1 MTPGDRRTGGEDLL
15 ERPYPGLDAW
25 ELCQAFVD
33 RVVSDALASAG
44 QRQSGTDAP
53 EVDWGAIWR
62 AGDGAPSDEVAIGRI
77 LRAASGVANEIA
89 GEQPIAAEPSPGTV
103 TTAGLTVTGAVIA
116 THSPMEPRPLLGEPP
131 PSVVEPPP
139 SVVEPVTTVVEP
151 VTTVVEP
158 PPIVVEPVTTVV
170 EPVVAVQHPAPTT
183 LVETPAVETNSGG
196 RSETQTLAVLD
207 PPDPEQLLA
216 PPPMLGDT
224 GDEVAAAAKT
234 RRHLGWATAF
244 TWIRNL
250 GAIILLFVAWQ
261 LWGTSI
267 SQHQDQ
273 GQLKSAFDAAVRAH
287 HPPKP
292 TAAGPALIPAATRV
306 PSPPDGTVVARI
318 QIPVIG
324 VDQYVVAGTNATD
337 LSKGP
342 GHYIGTAV
350 PGQAGNVAIAGHR
363 TTHGAPF
370 NRLGALVKGDQV
382 FLTTTS
388 GEHLTYVVSGTPQA
402 VSPSDVAVLNYF
414 GDNRITLTTCTPEFS
429 AAQRLIA
436 VGTLKESGATT
447 QAPPADVTYHVENA
461 ATASWN
467 WSMLPAVGVEVCLLL
482 LLGLSYRRFNG
493 WFGNIG
499 KWFILVPVWSAGLY
513 LLFASLTTFLP
524 ETF

>member
-1 MTPGDRRTGGEDLL
+1 M
-15 ERPYPGLDAW
+15 
-25 ELCQAFVD
+25 
-33 RVVSDALASAG
+33 
-44 QRQSGTDAP
+44 
-53 EVDWGAIWR
+53 
-62 AGDGAPSDEVAIGRI
+62 
-77 LRAASGVANEIA
+77 
-89 GEQPIAAEPSPGTV
+89 
-103 TTAGLTVTGAVIA
+103 
-116 THSPMEPRPLLGEPP
+116 
-131 PSVVEPPP
+131 
-139 SVVEPVTTVVEP
+139 TTVVALVPAAGPEQEP
-151 VTTVVEP
+151 AQPTGLVNTPTVVEP
-158 PPIVVEPVTTVV
+158 PPVEQPGTHTTALL
-170 EPVVAVQHPAPTT
+170 EPAEPEPL
-183 LVETPAVETNSGG
+183 LV
-196 RSETQTLAVLD
+196 
-207 PPDPEQLLA
+207 A
-216 PPPMLGDT
+216 PPVLIESEESE
-224 GDEVAAAAKT
+224 DEKAAAAT
-234 RRHLGWATAF
+234 ARRHFGWATAF

-273 GQLKSAFDAAVRAH
+273 SQLKSAFDAAVRAH
-287 HPPKP
+287 HPPKS
-292 TAAGPALIPAATRV
+292 TGAGPALIPAATHV
-306 PSPPDGTVVARI
+306 ASPPDGTVVARI

-324 VDQYVVAGTNATD
+324 VDQYVVSGTNATD

-370 NRLGALVKGDQV
+370 NRLGQLVKGNQIY
-382 FLTTTS
+382 LTTTS

-436 VGTLKESGATT
+436 VGTLKESGSAAAT
-447 QAPPADVTYHVENA
+447 APPDHVTYHVENA

-467 WSMLPAVGVEVCLLL
+467 WSLLPGVGFMTCLLL
-482 LLGLSYRRFNG
+482 LLGLSYRRFDG
-493 WFGNIG
+493 WFGKIG

-513 LLFASLTTFLP
+513 LLFALLTTFLP

>member
-1 MTPGDRRTGGEDLL
+1 MRG
-15 ERPYPGLDAW
+15 
-25 ELCQAFVD
+25 ELCHEFVD
-33 RVVSDALASAG
+33 QVVSDALATAG
-44 QRQSGTDAP
+44 AGTSDRDVP
-53 EVDWGAIWR
+53 EVDWGAIWG

-77 LRAASGVANEIA
+77 VRAASGVATEIA
-89 GEQPIAAEPSPGTV
+89 REQHMVEDTSPAAVTAAALTVVESDRPATVPLPGEEPVTAVVDAAQVSPEPPLTGQVEPPAVERPAVERPAAEP
-103 TTAGLTVTGAVIA
+103 
-116 THSPMEPRPLLGEPP
+116 
-131 PSVVEPPP
+131 
-139 SVVEPVTTVVEP
+139 
-151 VTTVVEP
+151 
-158 PPIVVEPVTTVV
+158 
-170 EPVVAVQHPAPTT
+170 
-183 LVETPAVETNSGG
+183 PAVEPSAVEP
-196 RSETQTLAVLD
+196 SAVETRAEEGVQPRTTTLLEPPEPEPLFVAPVLI
-207 PPDPEQLLA
+207 
-216 PPPMLGDT
+216 GDT
-224 GDEVAAAAKT
+224 GDEAAVVART
-234 RRHLGWATAF
+234 RRQLGWATAF

-250 GAIILLFVAWQ
+250 GVIILLFVAWQ

-287 HPPKP
+287 HPPKA
-292 TAAGPALIPAATRV
+292 TAAGPALIPAGTRV

-370 NRLGALVKGDQV
+370 NRLGQLVKGDQV
-382 FLTTTS
+382 FLTTTT
-388 GEHLTYVVSGTPQA
+388 GEHLTYVVSGAPP
-402 VSPSDVAVLNYF
+402 SGISSDVAVLNYF

-436 VGTLKESGATT
+436 VGTLKESGAAE
-447 QAPPADVTYHVENA
+447 QAPPANVTYRVENA

-467 WSMLPAVGVEVCLLL
+467 WSLLPAVGVEVCLLL

-493 WFGNIG
+493 WFGKPG
-499 KWFILVPVWSAGLY
+499 KWFVLVPLWSAGLY